1 MSGGIGDRTSAAA
14 PGSGDLG
21 SAAGAGAPT
30 FFAAVRDRVVRGA
43 SRPSIE
49 AAARDLLAAGGGAVI
64 GVVFFGSRRTSAE
77 RADPWSAHDFF
88 VLVRSYREAYA
99 ALRRSGKT
107 GKSPWLMA
115 LLNRFLPPNQIS
127 LRLGDPVIHAKC
139 SVISLAAF
147 LRETSSHRRDHF
159 CIGRLFQPSQ
169 VLCAADPETSRSIVA
184 ALVSAHAE
192 TYGWVR
198 PWLPERFDA
207 EAYCRTALRVSLG
220 REIRPE
226 PEGRAEALWAAQR
239 EEQTEVY
246 VRLLEG
252 LGERGELR
260 PVGPAT
266 WSLARPVTTGER
278 RRLQVYF
285 ARSLVRATVRWLK
298 HMVTFENWLD
308 YILRKVAR
316 HTGEEMVLTPRERRM
331 PLLFLWPRL
340 LRFLRQKDGK
350 RGRA

>member
-1 MSGGIGDRTSAAA
+1 VT
-14 PGSGDLG
+14 
-21 SAAGAGAPT
+21 AG
-30 FFAAVRDRVVRGA
+30 RG
-43 SRPSIE
+43 E
-49 AAARDLLAAGGGAVI
+49 VI

-88 VLVRSYREAYA
+88 VLVRSYPAAYA

-107 GKSPWLMA
+107 GKGPRLMA
-115 LLNRFLPPNQIS
+115 LLNVFLPPNQVS

-147 LRETSSHRRDHF
+147 LRETSSRRRDHF

-169 VLCAADPETSRSIVA
+169 VLSAADPETSRSIVA

-192 TYGWVR
+192 TYRWVR

-239 EEQTEVY
+239 EEQTVVY
-246 VRLLEG
+246 ARLLEE
-252 LGERGELR
+252 LAARGELR
-260 PVGPAT
+260 PVDPGTFA
-266 WSLARPVTTGER
+266 LVRPVTAGER
-278 RRLQVYF
+278 LRLEAYF
-285 ARSLVRATVRWLK
+285 AWSLVRATARWLK
-298 HMVTFENWLD
+298 HMLTFENWLD

-350 RGRA
+350 RGRG

>member
-1 MSGGIGDRTSAAA
+1 MSADAV
-14 PGSGDLG
+14 
-21 SAAGAGAPT
+21 
-30 FFAAVRDRVVRGA
+30 FAAVRDRVLSGEG
-43 SRPSIE
+43 RPAIE
-49 AAARDLLAAGGGAVI
+49 AAARDLVAAGGGAVM

-77 RADPWSAHDFF
+77 GADPWSAHDLF
-88 VLVRSYREAYA
+88 VLVRSYPEFYA
-99 ALRRSGKT
+99 ALQRSGKT
-107 GKSPWLMA
+107 RKSARLMA
-115 LLNRFLPPNQIS
+115 LLNLFLPPNQVS

-147 LRETSSHRRDHF
+147 LRETSSRRRDHF
-159 CIGRLFQPSQ
+159 CIGRLFQPSR
-169 VLCAADPETSRSIVA
+169 VLSAADPETSRSIVA

-192 TYGWVR
+192 TYRWVR

-239 EEQTEVY
+239 EEQTVVY
-246 VRLLEG
+246 ARLLEE
-252 LGERGELR
+252 LAARGELR
-260 PVGPAT
+260 PVAPAT
-266 WSLARPVTTGER
+266 WSLVRPVTTGER
-278 RRLQVYF
+278 LRLEAYF
-285 ARSLVRATVRWLK
+285 AWSLVRATARWLK
-298 HMVTFENWLD
+298 HIVTFENWLD

-316 HTGEEMVLTPRERRM
+316 HTGEEMVLTPRERRL

-350 RGRA
+350 RGGT

>member
-1 MSGGIGDRTSAAA
+1 MSFS
-14 PGSGDLG
+14 
-21 SAAGAGAPT
+21 
-30 FFAAVRDRVVRGA
+30 AAVRDRVLPAER
-43 SRPSIE
+43 RPAIE
-49 AAARDLLAAGGGAVI
+49 AAARDLVSAGGGAVI

-88 VLVRSYREAYA
+88 VLVRSYPEAYA

-107 GKSPWLMA
+107 DKSPRLMA
-115 LLNRFLPPNQIS
+115 LLNVLLPPNQVS

-139 SVISLAAF
+139 SVISLATF
-147 LRETSSHRRDHF
+147 LRETSPQRRDHF

-169 VLCAADPETSRSIVA
+169 VLSAADPETSRSIVA

-192 TYGWVR
+192 TYRWVR

-239 EEQTEVY
+239 EEQTAVY
-246 VRLLEG
+246 ARLLEE
-252 LGERGELR
+252 LAARGELR
-260 PVGPAT
+260 PVAPAT
-266 WSLARPVTTGER
+266 WSLVRPVTAGER
-278 RRLQVYF
+278 LRLEAYF
-285 ARSLVRATVRWLK
+285 AWSLVRATARWLK
-298 HMVTFENWLD
+298 HVVTFENWLD
-308 YILRKVAR
+308 YILLKVAR

-340 LRFLRQKDGK
+340 IGFLRRKDGR
-350 RGRA
+350 RGGG

>member
-1 MSGGIGDRTSAAA
+1 M
-14 PGSGDLG
+14 
-21 SAAGAGAPT
+21 
-30 FFAAVRDRVVRGA
+30 
-43 SRPSIE
+43 
-49 AAARDLLAAGGGAVI
+49 I

-88 VLVRSYREAYA
+88 VLVRSYPEAYA

-107 GKSPWLMA
+107 DKSPRLMA
-115 LLNRFLPPNQIS
+115 LLNVLLPPNQVS

-139 SVISLAAF
+139 SVISLATF
-147 LRETSSHRRDHF
+147 LRETSPQRRDHF

-169 VLCAADPETSRSIVA
+169 VLSAADPETSRSIVA

-192 TYGWVR
+192 TYRWVR

-239 EEQTEVY
+239 EEQTAVY
-246 VRLLEG
+246 ARLLEE
-252 LGERGELR
+252 LAARGELR
-260 PVGPAT
+260 PVAPAT
-266 WSLARPVTTGER
+266 WSLVRPVTAGER
-278 RRLQVYF
+278 LRLEAYF
-285 ARSLVRATVRWLK
+285 AWSLVRATARWLK
-298 HMVTFENWLD
+298 HVVTFENWLD
-308 YILRKVAR
+308 YILLKVAR

-340 LRFLRQKDGK
+340 IGFLRRKDGR
-350 RGRA
+350 RGGG

>member
-1 MSGGIGDRTSAAA
+1 MSLA
-14 PGSGDLG
+14 PAGP
-21 SAAGAGAPT
+21 AAGT
-30 FFAAVRDRVVRGA
+30 FFAAVRERVLLGE
-43 SRPSIE
+43 SRPVIA
-49 AAARDLLAAGGGAVI
+49 AAARDLVAAGGGAVI

-115 LLNRFLPPNQIS
+115 VLNALLPPNQIS
-127 LRLGDPVIHAKC
+127 LRLGDPAIHAKC

-147 LRETSSHRRDHF
+147 LRETSSRRRDHF

-169 VLCAADPETSRSIVA
+169 VLSAADPETSRGIVA
-184 ALVSAHAE
+184 SLVSAHAE

-198 PWLPERFDA
+198 PWLPDRFDP
-207 EAYCRTALRVSLG
+207 ETYCRTALRVSLG

-246 VRLLEG
+246 ARLLDE
-252 LGERGELR
+252 LGARGELR
-260 PVGPAT
+260 PAGPAT
-266 WSLARPVTTGER
+266 WSLARPVTARER
-278 RRLQVYF
+278 WRLQAYF
-285 ARSLVRATVRWLK
+285 AWSLVRATARWLK
-298 HMVTFENWLD
+298 HMVTFENWQD

-340 LRFLRQKDGK
+340 LRFLRRKDGK
-350 RGRA
+350 RGG

>member
-1 MSGGIGDRTSAAA
+1 MSAA
-14 PGSGDLG
+14 SE
-21 SAAGAGAPT
+21 GAGAPT
-30 FFAAVRDRVVRGA
+30 FFAAVRDQVLAGER
-43 SRPSIE
+43 RPAVE
-49 AAARDLLAAGGGAVI
+49 AAVRDLVAAGGGEVI

-77 RADPWSAHDFF
+77 RADPWSAYDLF
-88 VLVRSYREAYA
+88 VLVHSYHQAYA

-147 LRETSSHRRDHF
+147 LRETSSRRRDHF

-169 VLCAADPETSRSIVA
+169 VLGAADPEASRGIVA

-192 TYGWVR
+192 TYRWVR

-207 EAYCRTALRVSLG
+207 AAYCRTALRVSLG

-226 PEGRAEALWAAQR
+226 PEGRGEALWAAQR
-239 EEQTEVY
+239 EEQTVVY
-246 VRLLEG
+246 ARLLEE
-252 LGERGELR
+252 LGARGELHR
-260 PVGPAT
+260 VEPAT
-266 WSLARPVTTGER
+266 WSLARPVTIGER
-278 RRLQVYF
+278 LRLEAYF
-285 ARSLVRATVRWLK
+285 TGSLVRATVRWLK
-298 HMVTFENWLD
+298 HVVTFENWLD

-340 LRFLRQKDGK
+340 LRFLRRKDGK
-350 RGRA
+350 RGGS

>member
-1 MSGGIGDRTSAAA
+1 M
-14 PGSGDLG
+14 
-21 SAAGAGAPT
+21 
-30 FFAAVRDRVVRGA
+30 
-43 SRPSIE
+43 
-49 AAARDLLAAGGGAVI
+49 

-77 RADPWSAHDFF
+77 GADPWSAHDFF
-88 VLVRSYREAYA
+88 VLVRSYPEFYA
-99 ALRRSGKT
+99 ALRESGKT
-107 GKSPWLMA
+107 GKSARLMA
-115 LLNRFLPPNQIS
+115 LLNLFLPPNQVS

-139 SVISLAAF
+139 SVISQAAF
-147 LRETSSHRRDHF
+147 LRETSSRRRDHF
-159 CIGRLFQPSQ
+159 CIGRLFQPSR
-169 VLCAADPETSRSIVA
+169 VLSAADSETSRSIVA

-239 EEQTEVY
+239 EEQTVVY
-246 VRLLEG
+246 ARLLEE
-252 LGERGELR
+252 LAARGELR
-260 PVGPAT
+260 PVAPAT
-266 WSLARPVTTGER
+266 WSLARPVTAGER
-278 RRLQVYF
+278 LRLEAYF
-285 ARSLVRATVRWLK
+285 AWSLVRATARWLK
-298 HMVTFENWLD
+298 HVVTFENWLD

-350 RGRA
+350 RSGT

>member
-1 MSGGIGDRTSAAA
+1 MSFS
-14 PGSGDLG
+14 
-21 SAAGAGAPT
+21 
-30 FFAAVRDRVVRGA
+30 AAVRDRVLPAER
-43 SRPSIE
+43 RPAIE
-49 AAARDLLAAGGGAVI
+49 AAARDLVSAGGGAVI

-88 VLVRSYREAYA
+88 VLVRSYPEAYE
-99 ALRRSGKT
+99 ALQKSGKT
-107 GKSPWLMA
+107 SKSARLMA
-115 LLNRFLPPNQIS
+115 LLNVLLPPNQVS

-139 SVISLAAF
+139 SVISLATF
-147 LRETSSHRRDHF
+147 LRETSPQRRDHF

-169 VLCAADPETSRSIVA
+169 VLSAADPETSRSIVA

-192 TYGWVR
+192 TYRWVR

-239 EEQTEVY
+239 EEQTAVY
-246 VRLLEG
+246 ARLLEE
-252 LGERGELR
+252 LAARGELR
-260 PVGPAT
+260 PVAPAT
-266 WSLARPVTTGER
+266 WSLVRPVTAGER
-278 RRLQVYF
+278 LRLEAYF
-285 ARSLVRATVRWLK
+285 AWSLVRATARWLK

-308 YILRKVAR
+308 YILLKVAR

-340 LRFLRQKDGK
+340 IGFLRRKDGR
-350 RGRA
+350 RGGG

>member
-1 MSGGIGDRTSAAA
+1 MSGGIEERRSADP
-14 PGSGDLG
+14 PGNASLVTGPD
-21 SAAGAGAPT
+21 AGAPG
-30 FFAAVRDRVVRGA
+30 FFAAVRDRVLAGE
-43 SRPSIE
+43 SRPEIG
-49 AAARDLLAAGGGAVI
+49 AAARDLVAAGGGEVV

-115 LLNRFLPPNQIS
+115 VLNAFLPPNQIS
-127 LRLGDPVIHAKC
+127 LRLGDPAIHAKC

-147 LRETSSHRRDHF
+147 VRETSAHRRDHF

-169 VLCAADPETSRSIVA
+169 VLSAADPETSRSIVA

-198 PWLPERFDA
+198 PWLPDRFDA

-226 PEGRAEALWAAQR
+226 PEDARRRSGPRSVRSRPRCTHASSRISARAR
-239 EEQTEVY
+239 SC
-246 VRLLEG
+246 VR
-252 LGERGELR
+252 
-260 PVGPAT
+260 P
-266 WSLARPVTTGER
+266 ARPPG
-278 RRLQVYF
+278 
-285 ARSLVRATVRWLK
+285 RW
-298 HMVTFENWLD
+298 H
-308 YILRKVAR
+308 
-316 HTGEEMVLTPRERRM
+316 
-331 PLLFLWPRL
+331 
-340 LRFLRQKDGK
+340 
-350 RGRA
+350 GR

>member
-1 MSGGIGDRTSAAA
+1 MSFA
-14 PGSGDLG
+14 
-21 SAAGAGAPT
+21 
-30 FFAAVRDRVVRGA
+30 AAVRDRVLPVEK
-43 SRPSIE
+43 RPAIE
-49 AAARDLLAAGGGAVI
+49 AAARDLVSAGGGEVI
-64 GVVFFGSRRTSAE
+64 GVVFFGSRRTAAE

-88 VLVRSYREAYA
+88 VLVGSYPEFYA
-99 ALRRSGKT
+99 ALQKSGKT
-107 GKSPWLMA
+107 RKSARLMA
-115 LLNRFLPPNQIS
+115 LLNVLLPPNQVS

-139 SVISLAAF
+139 SVTSLATF
-147 LRETSSHRRDHF
+147 LRETSPHRRDHF

-169 VLCAADPETSRSIVA
+169 VLSAADPETSRCIVA

-192 TYGWVR
+192 TYRWVR

-239 EEQTEVY
+239 EEQTVVY
-246 VRLLEG
+246 ARLLEE
-252 LGERGELR
+252 LAARGELR
-260 PVGPAT
+260 PVAPAT
-266 WSLARPVTTGER
+266 WSLVRPVTTAER
-278 RRLQVYF
+278 LRLEAYF
-285 ARSLVRATVRWLK
+285 AWSLFRATARWLK

-316 HTGEEMVLTPRERRM
+316 HTGEEVVLTPRERRM

-350 RGRA
+350 RGGG